1 MRPSSH
7 YRGTDNEKGATIVL
21 VAILLVVIMG
31 IAALAIDIG
40 NLASTKGELQK
51 LADGAA
57 LAGAKELAEHY
68 RGSETCDTISQTAI
82 YNRANEVATQNVA
95 DTKSINLQSSDV
107 VLGCWDF
114 DSLEFTAFGEGDCS
128 CSSSPPPNAV
138 QVTARRDSEA
148 NTPVDTFFAGV
159 LGPDTV
165 GLKADAVAALSGPC
179 EAEGLPIPVGISRAW
194 YDEDRWAAE
203 GKSFCGQPIKFYPTG
218 DLDGCAGWNVF
229 DSWPSNAAKLAKLLE
244 CLTLPESDP
253 EYQACLSDAV
263 VGDNLVYT
271 GGTVASAFPEMKALF
286 DAKKAYD
293 PDYPAFP
300 DGVWKVT
307 VPVYARDDCSNPQN
321 NIPIAGFTT
330 AVITEVLETPEKT
343 INAIVVCDEIIP
355 GYGGCGY
362 FGSLSSISGLVE

>member
-1 MRPSSH
+1 MKPSGH
-7 YRGTDNEKGATIVL
+7 HKGTDNEKGATIVL

-40 NLASTKGELQK
+40 NLASTKGELQR

-57 LAGAKELAEHY
+57 LAGAGELGQLY
-68 RGSETCDTISQTAI
+68 LDPTETCEAAWVNDIHTKAS
-82 YNRANEVATQNVA
+82 EVATQNVA
-95 DTKSINLQSSDV
+95 AAKSISLQSSDV
-107 VLGCWDF
+107 VLGCWNSDNV
-114 DSLEFTAFGEGDCS
+114 FTAFGEGDCN

-138 QVTARRDSEA
+138 QVTAHRDSEA

-165 GLKADAVAALSGPC
+165 GLWADAVAALSGPS
-179 EAEGLPIPVGISRAW
+179 EAEGVPIPVGISKAW

-203 GKSFCGQPIKFYPTG
+203 GKDFCGQPIRFYPTG

-229 DSWPSNAAKLAKLLE
+229 DSWPSNAAKLADLLE
-244 CLTLPESDP
+244 CLALPESDP
-253 EYQACLSDAV
+253 DYCPPATLTT
-263 VGDNLVYT
+263 GDNLVYT
-271 GGTVASAFPEMKALF
+271 GGTVASAFDEMKALF

-293 PDYPAFP
+293 PDYPGFP

-307 VPVYARDDCSNPQN
+307 VPVYDREDCSNPQN
-321 NIPIAGFTT
+321 EIRTAGFTT

-343 INAIVVCDEIIP
+343 INAIVICDEIIP
-355 GYGGCGY
+355 GHGGGGY
-362 FGSLSSISGLVE
+362 FGSLSSIPGLVE